1 MKHRKLLLSTAALVA
16 TASSAIQVSA
26 EEVTPLVESSSPE
39 VVVETSE
46 KSTVEQ
52 AQTLVE
58 QTGQAAAETQTAQ
71 DEAQST
77 LNNAQAELTS
87 ATQAQN
93 ENNAA
98 ITQAEQ
104 TIAETE
110 TAITQTQTELET
122 ANQNVAEAT
131 ATVETEVAANPN
143 AEQALAEAEKAE
155 FTATAANDVATTNVT
170 TATEQVNEATKN
182 VEQAQND
189 VNNAASNLTNAQI
202 AVTTA
207 ESTVEAKTTALN
219 NAQTALNTK
228 QNEVGVKTAELTQA
242 VADAGAE
249 TITKTSLVKAENI
262 DGRVEDNGVWEKAE
276 TVAAPSNFQKMYL
289 TKEKMIFDG
298 QAVENI
304 VLTPEQQS
312 EYNEKGY
319 YIYKPNAKAIADYF
333 LEYVNELRRI
343 NGISVKMT
351 YSSEVQAFAQA
362 RAEEMLANSKVSHAT
377 SLTSNG
383 LKDWENVTATSFFES
398 TLASNGIQSDKAM
411 AYHLAFRYFSE
422 YTNPTTGKAAYG
434 HRSNLLFTQT
444 DMGTGVAYKVTN
456 QGGISLYSASVGNG
470 YTNDWLFIDGFET
483 DVTYETVTTANGIT
497 STVQYYKGQ
506 RLKFLPQT
514 TFVYYTTVTTTE
526 PNAAFT
532 AAQKALTD
540 YTSTAK
546 TAIATLT
553 NNVKTAQ
560 TELSTAQA
568 NLQTAKSN
576 LAAVVAKGDGK
587 VALQNAQNEL
597 ATAQANLQTAKSAQL
612 KTASELAVA
621 KAKLEQVQKA
631 NQSLV
636 DAKANLVAAQ
646 NKASETQT
654 KLNNLVATK
663 QAANEK
669 LTAATALV
677 NTIENRVQAA
687 KQAVEDAT
695 LVYEAAVKANT
706 EAQNDYLEAK
716 EVLARLLVLSED
728 KTVSVLEDGT
738 IIALPA
744 TAPQAPALPSLS
756 LEQYLADKQSQ
767 IVTEG
772 NQPVPVYN
780 ESGQVVDYKATPLPP
795 IAQAPAGKSQAISK
809 TATLPNTGSTTS
821 QLAYIGLALGGLVLF
836 VDRRRKNN

>member
-1 MKHRKLLLSTAALVA
+1 MKHRKMLLSTAALVA

-26 EEVTPLVESSSPE
+26 EEVTPLVESSTPE

-52 AQTLVE
+52 AKTLVE
-58 QTGQAAAETQTAQ
+58 QTGQVAAETQTAQ
-71 DEAQST
+71 NEAKST
-77 LNNAQAELTS
+77 LNNAQAEFNS
-87 ATQAQN
+87 ATKTQN
-93 ENNAA
+93 ENNAT

-110 TAITQTQTELET
+110 TAIAQAQTELET
-122 ANQNVAEAT
+122 ANQTVAEAT
-131 ATVETEVAANPN
+131 ATVETEIAANPN
-143 AEQALAEAEKAE
+143 AEQALAEAEKTE
-155 FTATAANDVATTNVT
+155 STTNAANDVATTNVT
-170 TATEQVNEATKN
+170 AATKQVTEATKK

-189 VNNAASNLTNAQI
+189 VNNAASNLTNAQN

-207 ESTVEAKTTALN
+207 ESTVETKTTALN
-219 NAQTALNTK
+219 NAQTALNNK
-228 QNEVGVKTAELTQA
+228 QNEVGAKTAELTQA
-242 VADAGAE
+242 VEDAGAE
-249 TITKTSLVKAENI
+249 TITKTSQVKA
-262 DGRVEDNGVWEKAE
+262 DNVKPYAYKGNGERTYAE
-276 TVAAPSNFQKMYL
+276 TVTNPTTYQKML
-289 TKEKMIFDG
+289 LNKEVTIFDG
-298 QAVENI
+298 QAVENV
-304 VLTPEQQS
+304 VLTPEQQA

-319 YIYKPNAKAIADYF
+319 YTYTPNAKAIAQYL
-333 LEYVNELRRI
+333 LEYVNEIRRI
-343 NGISVKMT
+343 NGISEMLT
-351 YSSEVQAFAQA
+351 YSPEVEALAQA
-362 RAEEMLANSKVSHAT
+362 RAEEMLANEKLTHAT
-377 SLTSNG
+377 AIKSNG
-383 LKDWENVTATSFFES
+383 LKDWENITATNGFRES
-398 TLASNGIQSDKAM
+398 DASLEGQSDKAV
-411 AYHLAFRYFSE
+411 AYHLAFRYFAE
-422 YTNPTTGKAAYG
+422 YQNPSTGKAAYG
-434 HRSNLLFTQT
+434 HRNNFLFTKGE
-444 DMGTGVAYKVTN
+444 MGTGVAYKITAN
-456 QGGISLYSASVGNG
+456 NGFSLYTASIGNRPN
-470 YTNDWLFIDGFET
+470 NDWLFIDGFET
-483 DVTYETVTTANGIT
+483 DVTYETVTTNGIT

-526 PNAAFT
+526 PNAALT
-532 AAQKALTD
+532 AAQKTLTD

-560 TELSTAQA
+560 TELSAAQT

-576 LAAVVAKGDGK
+576 LATVVAKGDGK
-587 VALQNAQNEL
+587 VALQNAKTEL
-597 ATAQANLQTAKSAQL
+597 ATAQTNLQAAKNAQL
-612 KTASELAVA
+612 KTASDLAVA

-636 DAKANLVAAQ
+636 NAKAKLVAAQ
-646 NKASETQT
+646 NKVGETQT

-663 QAANEK
+663 QAATEK
-669 LTAATALV
+669 LTTATSLV
-677 NTIENRVQAA
+677 NAIENRVQAA
-687 KQAVEDAT
+687 KQAVADAT

-706 EAQNDYLEAK
+706 TAQNDYLEAK

-744 TAPQAPALPSLS
+744 TAPQAPVLPSLS

-795 IAQAPAGKSQAISK
+795 VAQAPAGKSQAISK

>member
-46 KSTVEQ
+46 KSTIEQ

-58 QTGQAAAETQTAQ
+58 QTGQVAAETQTTQ

-98 ITQAEQ
+98 IVQAEQ

-110 TAITQTQTELET
+110 TAIVQTQTELET

-131 ATVETEVAANPN
+131 ATVETEVVANPN

-155 FTATAANDVATTNVT
+155 FTATAANDVATNNVT

-189 VNNAASNLTNAQI
+189 VNNAASNLTNAQN

-207 ESTVEAKTTALN
+207 ESTVAAKTTALTG
-219 NAQTALNTK
+219 AQTALDTK
-228 QNEVGVKTAELTQA
+228 QAEVDVKTAELTQA

-249 TITKTSLVKAENI
+249 TITKTSLVKAEKI
-262 DGRVEDNGVWEKAE
+262 DAGVEDNGVWEKAE

-289 TKEKMIFDG
+289 AKEKMIFDG
-298 QAVENI
+298 QAVENV
-304 VLTPEQQS
+304 VLTPEQQA

-319 YIYKPNAKAIADYF
+319 YTYKPNAKAIADYF

-351 YSSEVQAFAQA
+351 YSAEVQAFAQA

-383 LKDWENVTATSFFES
+383 LKDWENVGATSFFENTS
-398 TLASNGIQSDKAM
+398 ASNGIQSDKAM
-411 AYHLAFRYFSE
+411 AYHLAYRYFSE
-422 YTNPTTGKAAYG
+422 YNNPTTGKAAYG
-434 HRSNLLFTQT
+434 HRNNLLFTQT
-444 DMGTGVAYKVTN
+444 DMGTGVAYKVSN
-456 QGGISLYSASVGNG
+456 QGGISLYTASVGNG
-470 YTNDWLFIDGFET
+470 YANDWLFIDGFET

-553 NNVKTAQ
+553 NNVKTVQA
-560 TELSTAQA
+560 ELSSAQA

-587 VALQNAQNEL
+587 VALQTAKNEL
-597 ATAQANLQTAKSAQL
+597 ATAQTNLQTAKSAQL
-612 KTASELAVA
+612 KTASDLAVA
-621 KAKLEQVQKA
+621 KAK
-631 NQSLV
+631 
-636 DAKANLVAAQ
+636 LVAAQ

-663 QAANEK
+663 QAATEK
-669 LTAATALV
+669 LTTATAQSQVIASRL
-677 NTIENRVQAA
+677 EAA
-687 KQAVEDAT
+687 KTALAQAQSA
-695 LVYEAAVKANT
+695 YAAAVQSNT
-706 EAQNDYLEAK
+706 TAQNDYLEAK
-716 EVLARLLVLSED
+716 EVLARLLALAED
-728 KTVSVLEDGT
+728 KTISILEDGT

-744 TAPQAPALPSLS
+744 TAPQAPVLPSLS
-756 LEQYLADKQSQ
+756 LEQYLSDKQSQ

-780 ESGQVVDYKATPLPP
+780 ESGQVVDYKATPLPTV
-795 IAQAPAGKSQAISK
+795 AQAPAGKTQATSK

>member
-58 QTGQAAAETQTAQ
+58 QTGQVAAETQTAQ

-77 LNNAQAELTS
+77 LNNAQTELNNVTK
-87 ATQAQN
+87 TQN

-98 ITQAEQ
+98 IAQAEQ

-122 ANQNVAEAT
+122 ANQNVTEAT

-155 FTATAANDVATTNVT
+155 FTATAANNVATTNVT

-189 VNNAASNLTNAQI
+189 VNNAASNLTNAQN

-207 ESTVEAKTTALN
+207 ESTVETKTTALTG
-219 NAQTALNTK
+219 AQTALDTK
-228 QNEVGVKTAELTQA
+228 QAEVDAKTAELTQA

-262 DGRVEDNGVWEKAE
+262 KPRIYDNGERTYAE
-276 TVAAPSNFQKMYL
+276 TVTNPTTYQKML
-289 TKEKMIFDG
+289 LNKEVMIFDG

-304 VLTPEQQS
+304 VLTPEQQA

-319 YIYKPNAKAIADYF
+319 YTYKPDAKAIAQYL
-333 LEYVNELRRI
+333 LEYVNEIRRI
-343 NGISVKMT
+343 NGISEMLT
-351 YSSEVQAFAQA
+351 YSSEVEALAQA
-362 RAEEMLANSKVSHAT
+362 RAEEMLANEKLTHAT
-377 SLTSNG
+377 TIKSNG
-383 LKDWENVTATSFFES
+383 LKDWENITAINGFTTSNS
-398 TLASNGIQSDKAM
+398 SLGGQSDKTV
-411 AYHLAFRYFSE
+411 AYNLAFRYFAE
-422 YTNPTTGKAAYG
+422 YHNPSTGKAAYG
-434 HRSNLLFTQT
+434 HRNNFLFTKGE
-444 DMGTGVAYKVTN
+444 MGTGVAYKITAN
-456 QGGISLYSASVGNG
+456 KGFSLYTASIGNG
-470 YTNDWLFIDGFET
+470 PNNDWLFIDGFET
-483 DVTYETVTTANGIT
+483 DVTYETVTTNGIT

-587 VALQNAQNEL
+587 VALQTAKTKL

-621 KAKLEQVQKA
+621 KAKLEQVQKT

-636 DAKANLVAAQ
+636 NAKAKLVAAQ

-663 QAANEK
+663 QAATEK
-669 LTAATALV
+669 LTTATALV
-677 NTIENRVQAA
+677 NAIENRVQAA
-687 KQAVEDAT
+687 KQAVADAT

-795 IAQAPAGKSQAISK
+795 VAQAPAGKTQATSK

>member
-58 QTGQAAAETQTAQ
+58 QTGQVAAETQAAQ

-93 ENNAA
+93 ENNATIA
-98 ITQAEQ
+98 QVEQ

-110 TAITQTQTELET
+110 TAIAQTQTELET
-122 ANQNVAEAT
+122 ANQSVAEAT
-131 ATVETEVAANPN
+131 ETVETEVAANPN
-143 AEQALAEAEKAE
+143 AEQALDEAEKAE
-155 FTATAANDVATTNVT
+155 FTATTANDVATNNVT

-189 VNNAASNLTNAQI
+189 VNNAASNLTNAQN

-207 ESTVEAKTTALN
+207 ESTVTAKTTALN

-228 QNEVGVKTAELTQA
+228 QAEVGAKTAELTQA

-249 TITKTSLVKAENI
+249 TITKTSQVKTENVKP
-262 DGRVEDNGVWEKAE
+262 RTYDNGERTYAE
-276 TVAAPSNFQKMYL
+276 TVTNPTTYQKML
-289 TKEKMIFDG
+289 LNKEVTIFDG
-298 QAVENI
+298 QAVENV
-304 VLTPEQQS
+304 VLTPEQQA

-319 YIYKPNAKAIADYF
+319 YTYKPNAKAIADYF

-351 YSSEVQAFAQA
+351 YSAEVQAFAQA

-383 LKDWENVTATSFFES
+383 LKDWENVGATSFFENTS
-398 TLASNGIQSDKAM
+398 ASNGIQSDKAM
-411 AYHLAFRYFSE
+411 AYHLAYRYFSE
-422 YTNPTTGKAAYG
+422 YNNPTTGKAAYG
-434 HRSNLLFTQT
+434 HRNNLLFTQT
-444 DMGTGVAYKVTN
+444 DMGTGVAYKVSN
-456 QGGISLYSASVGNG
+456 QGGISLYTASVGNG
-470 YTNDWLFIDGFET
+470 YANDWLFIDGFET

-553 NNVKTAQ
+553 NNVKTVQA
-560 TELSTAQA
+560 ELSSAQA

-587 VALQNAQNEL
+587 VALQTAKNEL
-597 ATAQANLQTAKSAQL
+597 ATAQTNLQTAKSAQL
-612 KTASELAVA
+612 KTASDLAVA

-636 DAKANLVAAQ
+636 DAKAKLVAAQ

-663 QAANEK
+663 QAATEK
-669 LTAATALV
+669 LTTATAQSQVIASRL
-677 NTIENRVQAA
+677 EAA
-687 KQAVEDAT
+687 KTALAQAQSA
-695 LVYEAAVKANT
+695 YAAAVQSNT
-706 EAQNDYLEAK
+706 TAQNDYLEAK
-716 EVLARLLVLSED
+716 EVLARLLALAED
-728 KTVSVLEDGT
+728 KTISILEDGT

-744 TAPQAPALPSLS
+744 TAPQAPVLPSLS
-756 LEQYLADKQSQ
+756 LEQYLSDKQSQ

-780 ESGQVVDYKATPLPP
+780 ESGQVVDYKATPLPTV
-795 IAQAPAGKSQAISK
+795 AQAPAGKTQATSK

>member
-52 AQTLVE
+52 AKTLVE
-58 QTGQAAAETQTAQ
+58 QTGQVVAETQTAQ
-71 DEAQST
+71 NEAQST

-87 ATQAQN
+87 ATQVQN

-98 ITQAEQ
+98 IAQAEQ

-155 FTATAANDVATTNVT
+155 FTANAANDVATTNVT

-182 VEQAQND
+182 VEQAQSD
-189 VNNAASNLTNAQI
+189 VNNAASNLTNAQN

-207 ESTVEAKTTALN
+207 ESTVAAKTTALN
-219 NAQTALNTK
+219 NAQTALDTK
-228 QNEVGVKTAELTQA
+228 QDEVDVKTAELTQA

-262 DGRVEDNGVWEKAE
+262 DASVEHNGVWEKAE
-276 TVAAPSNFQKMYL
+276 TVTTPSNFQKMYL
-289 TKEKMIFDG
+289 AKEKMIFDG

-304 VLTPEQQS
+304 VLTPEQQA

-319 YIYKPNAKAIADYF
+319 YIYKPNAKAIANYF

-351 YSSEVQAFAQA
+351 YSDEVQAFAQA

-383 LKDWENVTATSFFES
+383 LKDWENVTATSFFENTS
-398 TLASNGIQSDKAM
+398 ASNNIQSDKAL
-411 AYHLAFRYFSE
+411 AYHLVYRYFSE
-422 YTNPTTGKAAYG
+422 YKNPTTGKAAYG
-434 HRSNLLFTQT
+434 HRNNLLFTQT
-444 DMGTGVAYKVTN
+444 DMGTGIAYKVSD
-456 QGGISLYSASVGNG
+456 QGLLSVYSASVGNRPS
-470 YTNDWLFIDGFET
+470 TDWLFIDGFET
-483 DVTYETVTTANGIT
+483 DVTYETVTTNGIT

-526 PNAAFT
+526 PNAALT

-560 TELSTAQA
+560 NELSTAQA

-576 LAAVVAKGDGK
+576 LASVVAKGDGK
-587 VALQNAQNEL
+587 VALQTAKTKL

-636 DAKANLVAAQ
+636 NAKAKLVAAQ

-663 QAANEK
+663 QAATEK
-669 LTAATALV
+669 LTTATALV
-677 NTIENRVQAA
+677 NAIENRVQAA
-687 KQAVEDAT
+687 KQAVADAT
-695 LVYEAAVKANT
+695 LVYDVAVKANT

-744 TAPQAPALPSLS
+744 TAPQAPLLPSLS

-795 IAQAPAGKSQAISK
+795 VAQAPAGKTQATSK

>member
-46 KSTVEQ
+46 KSTIEQ

-58 QTGQAAAETQTAQ
+58 QTGQVAAETQAVQ

-110 TAITQTQTELET
+110 TAIAQTQTELET

-143 AEQALAEAEKAE
+143 AEQTLAEAEKTE

-170 TATEQVNEATKN
+170 TATEQVTEATKN

-189 VNNAASNLTNAQI
+189 VNNAVSNLTNAQN

-219 NAQTALNTK
+219 NAQTALDTK
-228 QNEVGVKTAELTQA
+228 QAEVDAKTAELTQA
-242 VADAGAE
+242 VANAGAE
-249 TITKTSLVKAENI
+249 TITKTSLVKAEKI
-262 DGRVEDNGVWEKAE
+262 DASVEDNGVWEKAE

-289 TKEKMIFDG
+289 AKEKMIFDG

-304 VLTPEQQS
+304 VLTPEQQA

-351 YSSEVQAFAQA
+351 YSAEVQAFAQA
-362 RAEEMLANSKVSHAT
+362 RAEEMLANEKLTHAT
-377 SLTSNG
+377 EIKSNG
-383 LKDWENVTATSFFES
+383 LKDWENITATNGFRES
-398 TLASNGIQSDKAM
+398 DSSLEGQSDKAV

-422 YTNPTTGKAAYG
+422 YQNPSTGKAAYG
-434 HRSNLLFTQT
+434 HRNNFLFTKGE
-444 DMGTGVAYKVTN
+444 MGTGVAYKITAN
-456 QGGISLYSASVGNG
+456 NGFSLYTASIGNRPN
-470 YTNDWLFIDGFET
+470 NDWLFIDGFET
-483 DVTYETVTTANGIT
+483 DVTYETVTTNGIT

-546 TAIATLT
+546 TAIAALT

-560 TELSTAQA
+560 TELSTARA

-576 LAAVVAKGDGK
+576 LATVVAKGDGK
-587 VALQNAQNEL
+587 VALQNAKTEL
-597 ATAQANLQTAKSAQL
+597 ATAQTNLQAAKSAQL

-631 NQSLV
+631 NQSLI
-636 DAKANLVAAQ
+636 DAKAKLVAAQ
-646 NKASETQT
+646 NKASKTQT
-654 KLNNLVATK
+654 KLNNLVTTK
-663 QAANEK
+663 QVATEK

-695 LVYEAAVKANT
+695 LVYDAAVKANT

-744 TAPQAPALPSLS
+744 TAPQAPVLPSLS

-795 IAQAPAGKSQAISK
+795 VAQAPAGKTQATSK

>member
-52 AQTLVE
+52 AQALVE
-58 QTGQAAAETQTAQ
+58 QTGQVAAETQTAQ

-93 ENNAA
+93 ENNVA
-98 ITQAEQ
+98 IAQAEQ

-110 TAITQTQTELET
+110 TTIVQTQTELET
-122 ANQNVAEAT
+122 ANKIVAEAN
-131 ATVETEVAANPN
+131 ATVEAEVAANPN
-143 AEQALAEAEKAE
+143 AEQTLAEAEKAE
-155 FTATAANDVATTNVT
+155 FTATAANDVATNNVT
-170 TATEQVNEATKN
+170 TATEQVTEATKN

-189 VNNAASNLTNAQI
+189 VNNAASNLTNAQN
-202 AVTTA
+202 AVTTT
-207 ESTVEAKTTALN
+207 ESTVEAKTNTLN
-219 NAQTALNTK
+219 NAQTALNNK
-228 QNEVGVKTAELTQA
+228 QAEVDAKTAELTQA

-249 TITKTSLVKAENI
+249 TITKTSLVKAENVKP
-262 DGRVEDNGVWEKAE
+262 RTYDNGERTYAE
-276 TVAAPSNFQKMYL
+276 TATKLTTYQKML
-289 TKEKMIFDG
+289 LNKEVTIFDG
-298 QAVENI
+298 QAVENV
-304 VLTPEQQS
+304 VLTPEQQA

-319 YIYKPNAKAIADYF
+319 YTYTPNAKTIAKYL
-333 LEYVNELRRI
+333 LEYVNEIRRI
-343 NGISVKMT
+343 NGISEMLT
-351 YSSEVQAFAQA
+351 YSSEVETLAQA
-362 RAEEMLANSKVSHAT
+362 RAEEMLANEKLTHAT
-377 SLTSNG
+377 EIKSNG
-383 LKDWENVTATSFFES
+383 LKDWENITAINGFTTSNS
-398 TLASNGIQSDKAM
+398 SLGGQSDKAV
-411 AYHLAFRYFSE
+411 AYNLAFRYFAE
-422 YTNPTTGKAAYG
+422 YHNPSTGKAAYG
-434 HRSNLLFTQT
+434 HRNNFLFTKG
-444 DMGTGVAYKVTN
+444 DMGTGIAYKNTAN
-456 QGGISLYSASVGNG
+456 NGFAIYTASIGNEPK
-470 YTNDWLFIDGFET
+470 NEWLFIDGFET
-483 DVTYETVTTANGIT
+483 DVTYETVTTNGIT

-587 VALQNAQNEL
+587 VALQNAQTEL
-597 ATAQANLQTAKSAQL
+597 STAQANLQTAKSAQL
-612 KTASELAVA
+612 KTASNLAVA

-636 DAKANLVAAQ
+636 DAKAKLVAAQ

-663 QAANEK
+663 QAATEK
-669 LTAATALV
+669 LTTATAQSQVIASRL
-677 NTIENRVQAA
+677 EAA
-687 KQAVEDAT
+687 KTALAQAQSA
-695 LVYEAAVKANT
+695 YAAAVQSNT
-706 EAQNDYLEAK
+706 TAQNDYLEAK
-716 EVLARLLVLSED
+716 EVLARLLALAED
-728 KTVSVLEDGT
+728 KTISILEDGT

-744 TAPQAPALPSLS
+744 TAPQAPVLPSLS
-756 LEQYLADKQSQ
+756 LEQYLSDKQSQ

-780 ESGQVVDYKATPLPP
+780 ESGQVVDYKATPLPTV
-795 IAQAPAGKSQAISK
+795 AQAPAGKTQATSK

>member
-26 EEVTPLVESSSPE
+26 EEVTPLVESSTPE

-52 AQTLVE
+52 AKTLVE
-58 QTGQAAAETQTAQ
+58 QTGQVAAETQNAQ
-71 DEAQST
+71 NEAKST
-77 LNNAQAELTS
+77 LNNAQAELNS
-87 ATQAQN
+87 ATKTQN
-93 ENNAA
+93 ENNAT
-98 ITQAEQ
+98 ITQAEK

-110 TAITQTQTELET
+110 TTIAQAQTELET
-122 ANQNVAEAT
+122 TNQTVAEAT

-170 TATEQVNEATKN
+170 TATEQVTEATKN

-189 VNNAASNLTNAQI
+189 VNNAASNLTNAQNT
-202 AVTTA
+202 VTTA
-207 ESTVEAKTTALN
+207 ESTVAAKTTALN
-219 NAQTALNTK
+219 NAQTALDTK
-228 QNEVGVKTAELTQA
+228 QAEVDAKTAELTQA

-249 TITKTSLVKAENI
+249 TITKTSLVKAENVKP
-262 DGRVEDNGVWEKAE
+262 RTYDNGERTYAE
-276 TVAAPSNFQKMYL
+276 TVTNPTTYQKML
-289 TKEKMIFDG
+289 LNKEVTIFDG
-298 QAVENI
+298 QAVENV
-304 VLTPEQQS
+304 VLTPEQQA

-319 YIYKPNAKAIADYF
+319 YTYTPNAKAIAQYL
-333 LEYVNELRRI
+333 LEYVNEIRRI
-343 NGISVKMT
+343 NGISEMLT
-351 YSSEVQAFAQA
+351 YSSEVEAIAQA
-362 RAEEMLANSKVSHAT
+362 RAEEMLANEKLTHAT
-377 SLTSNG
+377 EIKSNG
-383 LKDWENVTATSFFES
+383 LKDWENITAINGFTTSNS
-398 TLASNGIQSDKAM
+398 SLGGQSDKAV
-411 AYHLAFRYFSE
+411 AYNLAFRYFAE
-422 YTNPTTGKAAYG
+422 YHNPSTGKAAYG
-434 HRSNLLFTQT
+434 HRNNFLFTNGE
-444 DMGTGVAYKVTN
+444 MGTGIAYKNTAN
-456 QGGISLYSASVGNG
+456 NRFSLYTASIGNG
-470 YTNDWLFIDGFET
+470 PTNDWLFIDGFET
-483 DVTYETVTTANGIT
+483 DVTYETVTTNGIT

-526 PNAAFT
+526 PNAALT
-532 AAQKALTD
+532 ATQKALTD

-576 LAAVVAKGDGK
+576 LATVVAKGDGK
-587 VALQNAQNEL
+587 VALQNAKNEL
-597 ATAQANLQTAKSAQL
+597 TTAQTNLQAAKSAQL
-612 KTASELAVA
+612 KTASDLAVA

-636 DAKANLVAAQ
+636 NAKAKLVAAQ

-663 QAANEK
+663 QAATEK
-669 LTAATALV
+669 LTTATAQSQV
-677 NTIENRVQAA
+677 IANR
-687 KQAVEDAT
+687 
-695 LVYEAAVKANT
+695 LEAAQTALAQAQSAYVAAVQSNT
-706 EAQNDYLEAK
+706 TAQNDYLEAK
-716 EVLARLLVLSED
+716 EVLARLLALAED
-728 KTVSVLEDGT
+728 KTISILEDGT

-744 TAPQAPALPSLS
+744 TAPQAPVLPSLS

-795 IAQAPAGKSQAISK
+795 VAQAPAGKSQAISK

>member
-58 QTGQAAAETQTAQ
+58 QTGQVAAETQAAQ

-77 LNNAQAELTS
+77 LNNAQTELTS

-110 TAITQTQTELET
+110 TAIAQTQTELET
-122 ANQNVAEAT
+122 ANQNVADAT

-189 VNNAASNLTNAQI
+189 VNNAASNLTNAQN

-207 ESTVEAKTTALN
+207 ESTVAAKTTALTG
-219 NAQTALNTK
+219 AQTALDTK
-228 QNEVGVKTAELTQA
+228 HAEVDAKTAELTQA

-249 TITKTSLVKAENI
+249 TITKTSLVKAENVKP
-262 DGRVEDNGVWEKAE
+262 RTYDNGERTYAE
-276 TVAAPSNFQKMYL
+276 TVTNPTTYQKML
-289 TKEKMIFDG
+289 LNKEVTIFDG
-298 QAVENI
+298 QAVENV
-304 VLTPEQQS
+304 VLTPEQQA

-319 YIYKPNAKAIADYF
+319 YTYTPDAKAIAQYL
-333 LEYVNELRRI
+333 LEYVNEIRRI
-343 NGISVKMT
+343 NGISEMLT
-351 YSSEVQAFAQA
+351 YSSEVEALAQA
-362 RAEEMLANSKVSHAT
+362 RAEEMLANEKLTHAT
-377 SLTSNG
+377 EIKSNG
-383 LKDWENVTATSFFES
+383 LKDWENITAINGFTTSNS
-398 TLASNGIQSDKAM
+398 SLGGQSDKAV
-411 AYHLAFRYFSE
+411 AYNLAFRYFAE
-422 YTNPTTGKAAYG
+422 YHNPSTGKAAYG
-434 HRSNLLFTQT
+434 HRNNFLFTKG
-444 DMGTGVAYKVTN
+444 DMGTGIAYKNTANNRFAVYT
-456 QGGISLYSASVGNG
+456 ASIGNEPK
-470 YTNDWLFIDGFET
+470 NDWLFIDGFET

-526 PNAAFT
+526 PNAALT

-560 TELSTAQA
+560 TELSAAQT

-576 LAAVVAKGDGK
+576 LATVVAKGDGK
-587 VALQNAQNEL
+587 VALQNAKTEL

-636 DAKANLVAAQ
+636 DAKAKLVAAQ

-663 QAANEK
+663 QAATEK
-669 LTAATALV
+669 LATATALV
-677 NTIENRVQAA
+677 NAIENRVQAA
-687 KQAVEDAT
+687 KQAVADAT

-744 TAPQAPALPSLS
+744 TAPQAPVLPSLS

-795 IAQAPAGKSQAISK
+795 VAQAPAGKTQATSK

>member
-52 AQTLVE
+52 AKALVE
-58 QTGQAAAETQTAQ
+58 QTGQVAAETQTAQ
-71 DEAQST
+71 NEAKST
-77 LNNAQAELTS
+77 LNNAQTELNS
-87 ATQAQN
+87 ATKTQN
-93 ENNAA
+93 ENNATIA
-98 ITQAEQ
+98 QAEQ

-110 TAITQTQTELET
+110 TAIAQAQTELEAT
-122 ANQNVAEAT
+122 NQTVAEAT
-131 ATVETEVAANPN
+131 ETVETEIAANPN

-155 FTATAANDVATTNVT
+155 FTANAANDVATTNVT
-170 TATEQVNEATKN
+170 AATKQVTEATKN
-182 VEQAQND
+182 VEQAQSD
-189 VNNAASNLTNAQI
+189 VNNAASNLTNAQN

-219 NAQTALNTK
+219 NAQTALYTK
-228 QNEVGVKTAELTQA
+228 QAEVDAKTAELTQT

-262 DGRVEDNGVWEKAE
+262 DASVEHNGVWEKAE

-289 TKEKMIFDG
+289 AKEKMIFDG

-304 VLTPEQQS
+304 VLTPEQQA

-351 YSSEVQAFAQA
+351 YSAEVQAFAQA

-383 LKDWENVTATSFFES
+383 LKDWENVGATSFFENTS
-398 TLASNGIQSDKAM
+398 ASNGIQSDKAL
-411 AYHLAFRYFSE
+411 AYHLVYRYFSE
-422 YTNPTTGKAAYG
+422 YSNPTTGKAAYG
-434 HRSNLLFTQT
+434 HRNNLLFTQT
-444 DMGTGVAYKVTN
+444 DMGTGVAYKITAN
-456 QGGISLYSASVGNG
+456 NRFAIYTASIGNEPK
-470 YTNDWLFIDGFET
+470 NEWLFIDGFET
-483 DVTYETVTTANGIT
+483 DVTYETVTTNGIT

-546 TAIATLT
+546 TTIATLT

-576 LAAVVAKGDGK
+576 LATVVAKGDGK
-587 VALQNAQNEL
+587 VALQNAKNEL
-597 ATAQANLQTAKSAQL
+597 ATAQTNLQTAKSAQL

-636 DAKANLVAAQ
+636 DAKAKLVAAQ
-646 NKASETQT
+646 NKVSETQT

-663 QAANEK
+663 QDATEK

-677 NTIENRVQAA
+677 NAIENRVQAA
-687 KQAVEDAT
+687 KQAVADAT
-695 LVYEAAVKANT
+695 LVYDAAVKANT

-795 IAQAPAGKSQAISK
+795 VAQAPAGKTQVTSK

>member
-58 QTGQAAAETQTAQ
+58 QTGQVAAETQAAQ
-71 DEAQST
+71 YETQST

-98 ITQAEQ
+98 IAQAEQ

-110 TAITQTQTELET
+110 TAIAQAQTELET
-122 ANQNVAEAT
+122 ANQTVAEAT

-143 AEQALAEAEKAE
+143 AEQALAEAEKVE
-155 FTATAANDVATTNVT
+155 FTTNAANDVATTNVT
-170 TATEQVNEATKN
+170 AATKQVTEATKN

-189 VNNAASNLTNAQI
+189 VNNAASNLTNAQN

-207 ESTVEAKTTALN
+207 ESAVETKTTALN
-219 NAQTALNTK
+219 NAQTALDTK
-228 QNEVGVKTAELTQA
+228 QAEVDAKTAELTQA
-242 VADAGAE
+242 VANAGAE
-249 TITKTSLVKAENI
+249 TITKTSLVKAENVKP
-262 DGRVEDNGVWEKAE
+262 RTYDNGERTYAE
-276 TVAAPSNFQKMYL
+276 TVTNPTTYQKML
-289 TKEKMIFDG
+289 LNKEVTIFDG
-298 QAVENI
+298 QAVENV
-304 VLTPEQQS
+304 VLTPEQQA

-319 YIYKPNAKAIADYF
+319 YTYTPNAKAIAQYL
-333 LEYVNELRRI
+333 LEYVNEIRRI
-343 NGISVKMT
+343 NGISEMLT
-351 YSSEVQAFAQA
+351 YSSEVEALAQA
-362 RAEEMLANSKVSHAT
+362 RAEEMLANEKLTHAT
-377 SLTSNG
+377 EIKSNG
-383 LKDWENVTATSFFES
+383 LKDWENITAINGFTTSNS
-398 TLASNGIQSDKAM
+398 SLGGQSDKAV
-411 AYHLAFRYFSE
+411 AYNLAFRYFAE
-422 YTNPTTGKAAYG
+422 YHNPSTGKAAYG
-434 HRSNLLFTQT
+434 HRNNFLFTNGE
-444 DMGTGVAYKVTN
+444 MGTGIAYKNTAN
-456 QGGISLYSASVGNG
+456 NGFSLYTASIGNG
-470 YTNDWLFIDGFET
+470 PTNDWLFIDGFET
-483 DVTYETVTTANGIT
+483 DVTYETVTTNGIT

-526 PNAAFT
+526 PNAALT

-576 LAAVVAKGDGK
+576 LATVVAKGDGK
-587 VALQNAQNEL
+587 VALQTAKTEL

-612 KTASELAVA
+612 KTASDLAVA

-636 DAKANLVAAQ
+636 DAKAKLVAAQ

-663 QAANEK
+663 QAATEK
-669 LTAATALV
+669 LTTATAQSQVIADRLEV
-677 NTIENRVQAA
+677 AKTALAQAQSA
-687 KQAVEDAT
+687 YA
-695 LVYEAAVKANT
+695 AAVQSNT
-706 EAQNDYLEAK
+706 TAQNDYLEAK
-716 EVLARLLVLSED
+716 EVLARLLALAED
-728 KTVSVLEDGT
+728 KTISILEDGT
-738 IIALPA
+738 IIALPD
-744 TAPQAPALPSLS
+744 TAPQAPVLPSLS

-795 IAQAPAGKSQAISK
+795 VAQAPAGKTQATSK

>member
-52 AQTLVE
+52 AQALVE
-58 QTGQAAAETQTAQ
+58 QTGQVAAETQTAQ

-93 ENNAA
+93 ENNVA
-98 ITQAEQ
+98 IAQAEQ

-110 TAITQTQTELET
+110 TTIVQTQTELET
-122 ANQNVAEAT
+122 ANKIVAEAN
-131 ATVETEVAANPN
+131 ATVEAEVAANPN
-143 AEQALAEAEKAE
+143 AEQTLAEAEKAE
-155 FTATAANDVATTNVT
+155 FTATAANDVATNNVT
-170 TATEQVNEATKN
+170 TATEQVTEATKN

-189 VNNAASNLTNAQI
+189 VNNAASNLTNAQN
-202 AVTTA
+202 AVTTT
-207 ESTVEAKTTALN
+207 ESTVEAKTNTLN
-219 NAQTALNTK
+219 NAQTALNNK
-228 QNEVGVKTAELTQA
+228 QAEVDAKTAELTQA

-249 TITKTSLVKAENI
+249 TITKTSLVKADNI
-262 DGRVEDNGVWEKAE
+262 KPYAYKGNGERIYAE
-276 TVAAPSNFQKMYL
+276 TATKLTTYQKML
-289 TKEKMIFDG
+289 LNKEVTIFDG
-298 QAVENI
+298 QAVENV
-304 VLTPEQQS
+304 VLTPEQQA

-319 YIYKPNAKAIADYF
+319 YTYTPNAKAIAQYL
-333 LEYVNELRRI
+333 LEYVNEIRRI
-343 NGISVKMT
+343 NGISEMLT
-351 YSSEVQAFAQA
+351 YSPEVEALAQA
-362 RAEEMLANSKVSHAT
+362 RAEEMLAKEKLTHAT
-377 SLTSNG
+377 EIKSNG
-383 LKDWENVTATSFFES
+383 LKDWENITGINGFRK
-398 TLASNGIQSDKAM
+398 SNSSLEGQSDKAV
-411 AYHLAFRYFSE
+411 AYHLAFRYFAE
-422 YTNPTTGKAAYG
+422 YQNPSTGKAAYG
-434 HRSNLLFTQT
+434 HRNNFLFTKG
-444 DMGTGVAYKVTN
+444 DMGTGVAYKITAN
-456 QGGISLYSASVGNG
+456 NGFAIYTASIGNEPK
-470 YTNDWLFIDGFET
+470 NEWLFIDGFET
-483 DVTYETVTTANGIT
+483 DVTYETVTTNGIT

-526 PNAAFT
+526 PNAALT

-553 NNVKTAQ
+553 NNVKTVQA
-560 TELSTAQA
+560 ELSSAQA

-587 VALQNAQNEL
+587 VALQTAKNEL
-597 ATAQANLQTAKSAQL
+597 ATAQTNLQTAKSAQL
-612 KTASELAVA
+612 KTASDLAVA

-636 DAKANLVAAQ
+636 DAKAKLVAAQ

-663 QAANEK
+663 QAATEK
-669 LTAATALV
+669 LTTATAQSQVIASRL
-677 NTIENRVQAA
+677 EAA
-687 KQAVEDAT
+687 KTALAQAQSA
-695 LVYEAAVKANT
+695 YAAAVQSNT
-706 EAQNDYLEAK
+706 TAQNDYLEAK
-716 EVLARLLVLSED
+716 EVLARLLALAED
-728 KTVSVLEDGT
+728 KTISILEDGT

-744 TAPQAPALPSLS
+744 TAPQAPVLPSLS
-756 LEQYLADKQSQ
+756 LEQYLSDKQSQ

-780 ESGQVVDYKATPLPP
+780 ESGQVVDYKATPLPTV
-795 IAQAPAGKSQAISK
+795 AQAPAGKTQATSK